1 MKIIHVAGARPNF
14 MKLAPILRALQAYPE
29 IHNILLHTGQH
40 YDVNMSDVFFD
51 DLKLPRPD
59 VNLGV
64 GSGSHALQT
73 AEIMQRFEQVMLS
86 ERPDLV
92 LVVGDVNSTL
102 ACSLVAAKLH
112 TPIAHVEAGVRSFDR
127 SMPEEINRLVTDVLS
142 DLLFTPSRHA
152 NENLRR
158 QGIPEEKIYFVG
170 NVMVDSLLDAL
181 PIASEQRSWEKWG
194 LTPENYA
201 VLTLHR
207 ASNVDDPAN
216 LRQILST
223 LAEVSRRLPV
233 IFPVHPRTRQRIQES
248 NLGGITQASPG
259 LILCEPLG
267 YLDFLC
273 LIANAR
279 CVLTDSGGIQA
290 ETTILGVPCLTL
302 RRNTE
307 WLETIEQGTNHLVG
321 TDQAH
326 ILQVL
331 DEILAQGKTTPQ
343 RPEGWDGRAGA
354 RIAEILH
361 RRAQILAR

>member
-14 MKLAPILRALQAYPE
+14 MKLAPILNALQTYPE
-29 IHNILLHTGQH
+29 IKNILLHTGQH
-40 YDVNMSDVFFD
+40 YDANMSDVFFD

-59 VNLGV
+59 INLGV

-73 AEIMQRFEQVMLS
+73 AQIMERFEQVMLA
-86 ERPDLV
+86 ERPNLV

-112 TPIAHVEAGVRSFDR
+112 TPIAHVEAGLRSFDR
-127 SMPEEINRLVTDVLS
+127 DMPEEINRLVTDVLS
-142 DLLFTPSRHA
+142 DLLFTPSRYA

-170 NVMVDSLLDAL
+170 NVMVDSLLTAL
-181 PIASEQRSWEKWG
+181 PIARERRSWERWQ

-207 ASNVDDPAN
+207 ASNVDNPEN
-216 LRQILST
+216 LRHNLTT
-223 LAEVSRRLPV
+223 LAEISRRMPV
-233 IFPVHPRTRQRIQES
+233 VFPVHPRTRQRILES
-248 NLGGITQASPG
+248 NLSQLTATSSR
-259 LILCEPLG
+259 LILSEPLG

-273 LIANAR
+273 LVANAR

-290 ETTILGVPCLTL
+290 ETTILGVPCMTL
-302 RRNTE
+302 RWNTE

-321 TDQAH
+321 TDQAR

-331 DEILAQGKTTPQ
+331 DEILAQGKITPQ
-343 RPEGWDGRAGA
+343 RPEGWDGQAGM

-361 RRAQILAR
+361 RHAQTLA

>member
-29 IHNILLHTGQH
+29 IHNLLLHTGQH
-40 YDVNMSDVFFD
+40 YDANMSDVFFD

-59 VNLGV
+59 INLGV
-64 GSGSHALQT
+64 GSGSHAFQT
-73 AEIMQRFEQVMLS
+73 AQIIERFEQVMLS

-158 QGIPEEKIYFVG
+158 QGIAEEKIHFVG
-170 NVMVDSLLDAL
+170 NVMVDSLLNAL
-181 PIASEQRSWEKWG
+181 PIARERRSWERWELSPG
-194 LTPENYA
+194 NYA

-207 ASNVDDPAN
+207 ASNVDDPQN

-223 LAEVSRRLPV
+223 LAEISRRLPV
-233 IFPVHPRTRQRIQES
+233 VFPVHPRTRQRLQEG
-248 NLGGITQASPG
+248 NLIGFIEMSPG
-259 LILCEPLG
+259 LILSEPLG

-273 LIANAR
+273 LTAHAR

-302 RRNTE
+302 RQNTE

-321 TDQAH
+321 IDQVR

-331 DEILAQGKTTPQ
+331 DEILAQGNMTPQ
-343 RPEGWDGRAGA
+343 RPERWDGKAGV

-361 RRAQILAR
+361 RRAQTMT